1 MRLGIFGGSFD
12 PVHLGHLLM
21 AEACREQAALDRV
34 LFVPTHTQP
43 HKLHHQPAP
52 NAARVE
58 MLQLAVQGNPA
69 FAVETLELDRG
80 GLSYTIETLTALKQ
94 RDPTSELFFLM
105 GADSLA
111 DFPNWREPQRICE
124 LATLLVV
131 QRAGQSPPD
140 YSALAPFLSA
150 EQITAWQAQL
160 IDLPPIALSS
170 TDLRQRVARGRSIR
184 YRTPRAVE
192 MLIADRK
199 LYTVTRASSP

>member
-12 PVHLGHLLM
+12 PVHLGHLLL
-21 AEACREQAALDRV
+21 AEACREQASLDRV
-34 LFVPTHTQP
+34 LFVPTNTQP
-43 HKLHHQPAP
+43 HKLRHQPAP

-58 MLQLAVQGNPA
+58 MLQLAIQGNSA

-80 GLSYTIETLTALKQ
+80 GVSYTVETLSELKL
-94 RDPTSELFFLM
+94 RDPANELFFLM

-111 DFPNWREPQRICE
+111 DFPNWREPRRICE

-131 QRAGQSPPD
+131 QRAGQPSPE
-140 YSALAPFLSA
+140 YSVLAPFLTS
-150 EQITAWQAQL
+150 EQIAAWQAQQ
-160 IDLPPIALSS
+160 IELPPIAISS
-170 TDLRQRVARGRSIR
+170 TDIRNRVAGGRSIR

-199 LYTVTRASSP
+199 LYAK

>member
-12 PVHLGHLLM
+12 PVHLGHLLL

-34 LFVPTHTQP
+34 LFVPTNMQP

-80 GLSYTIETLTALKQ
+80 GVSYTVETLGELKR
-94 RDPTSELFFLM
+94 RDPASELFFLM

-131 QRAGQSPPD
+131 QRAGQAPPD
-140 YSALAPFLSA
+140 YSALAPFLA
-150 EQITAWQAQL
+150 PEQIDAWQAQQ
-160 IDLPPIALSS
+160 IDLPPIAISS
-170 TDLRQRVARGRSIR
+170 TDIRQRVASGRSIR

-192 MLIADRK
+192 MLIAERK
-199 LYTVTRASSP
+199 LYAVSRTSNP